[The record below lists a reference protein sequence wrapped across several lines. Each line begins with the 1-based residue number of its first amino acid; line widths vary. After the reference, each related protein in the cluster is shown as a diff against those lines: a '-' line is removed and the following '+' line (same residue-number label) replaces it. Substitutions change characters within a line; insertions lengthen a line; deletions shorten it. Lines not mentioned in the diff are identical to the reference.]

1 MHVIVSLSVFG
12 IAAMFTAMAV
22 VRRAWPPVRRDTLV
36 FYGLTGV
43 FGFVLPF
50 ILESLVAP
58 NLSLF
63 VLLVIIST
71 MPIITLIAATVFRIE
86 RPRPAQ
92 YAAIALGFCV
102 ALLIAWDTAYGAAV
116 AETNWLWVLIAF
128 GIPVFYAGNSL
139 FVASRWP
146 KIVDAFQVACA
157 QGLLLS
163 WAVLLGSLVT
173 GTVSDWPLAARNAP
187 AMMGIVFFETF
198 ALLVYLK
205 ITRDYGA
212 TFMSLGNYVA
222 MVFAAVL
229 GIFLFGDQLTWLSI
243 LAAGILVA
251 SLSLNQLGSR
261 S

>member
-1 MHVIVSLSVFG
+1 
-12 IAAMFTAMAV
+12 MFTAMAV
-22 VRRAWPPVRRDTLV
+22 VRRAWPPVHRDALF

-71 MPIITLIAATVFRIE
+71 MPIITLIAATALKIE

-92 YAAIALGFCV
+92 YVAIALGFCV
-102 ALLIAWDTAYGAAV
+102 ALLIAWDTAQAV
-116 AETNWLWVLIAF
+116 TATGTNWLWVIIAF

-146 KIVDAFQVACA
+146 KTVDAFQVACA

-163 WAVLLGSLVT
+163 CAVLLGSLVT
-173 GTVSDWPLAARNAP
+173 GTTADWPLAVRNVP
-187 AMMGIVFFETF
+187 AMIGIIFFETF

-229 GIFLFGDQLTWLSI
+229 GVFLFGDQLTWLSI
-243 LAAGILVA
+243 AAAGVLVA